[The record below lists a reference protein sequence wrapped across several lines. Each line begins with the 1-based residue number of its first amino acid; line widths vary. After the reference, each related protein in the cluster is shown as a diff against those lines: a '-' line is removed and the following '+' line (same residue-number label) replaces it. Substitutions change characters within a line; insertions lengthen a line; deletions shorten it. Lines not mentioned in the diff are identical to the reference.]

1 MRYWGLT
8 DPGCIRPQNQDTY
21 RIEALDKHTVLCVVC
36 DGMGGAK
43 SGDVA
48 SALAV
53 ETFTHKVKAGYH
65 SDIDEAEVEKML
77 RDAVDAAN
85 FAVHDKANQ
94 FEEYAGMGTTLVA
107 ALVQSK
113 RATFVNVGDSRGYYI
128 APEGIR
134 QITRDHSLVQMMVY
148 RGELTPEQAKSY
160 PGKNFITRA
169 IGTESAVECDLNSVS
184 IKKGNYILLC
194 TDGLSNLLDEQELLY
209 EVAHEGETEL
219 CCQRLLEIAKKRGA
233 PDNVTSALVAI

>member
-1 MRYWGLT
+1 MQYWGLT

-21 RIEALDKHTVLCVVC
+21 RIEMLDKHTVLCVVC

-53 ETFTHKVKAGYH
+53 ETFTNEIKNTYNG
-65 SDIDEAEVEKML
+65 DMDGEAVENVL
-77 RDAVDAAN
+77 REAVDKAN
-85 FAVHDKANQ
+85 FAVYDKAKHC
-94 FEEYAGMGTTLVA
+94 EEYTGMGTTLVA
-107 ALVQSK
+107 VLVQNK

-128 APEGIR
+128 AAEGIR
-134 QITRDHSLVQMMVY
+134 QITKDHSLVQMMVI
-148 RGELTPEQAKSY
+148 RGELTPEQAKTY

-169 IGTESAVECDLNSVS
+169 IGTESVVECDISSIS

-209 EVAHEGETEL
+209 EVAHEGQPDQ

-233 PDNVTSALVAI
+233 PDNVTSTLVAL